1 MFLQLNGIPSEAAP
15 TDRLYFRFD
24 PQGVWRPSSED
35 RSNDVEAACVRLHD
49 AFAHAIF
56 PDWEAYRALLPALPQ
71 FVPIAGM
78 NSEAP
83 ISKQVFE
90 QFLESAKVF
99 PEINRFLYLYDCQ
112 RLVAGIQEC
121 TKEILQILGEFYR
134 TLNLEEFFFPKMAQP
149 DGVRYT
155 TSPVTTKLSAYL
167 GFIFIRLHSLLDY
180 TVKLAL
186 EAEGLQT
193 RFESYPR
200 MRSLSSQY
208 GDRKRIRF
216 NGTAGTLFENCA
228 ALTFVET
235 LRNHLIHDGLLDDMP
250 KAYEVIENGA
260 AIERFLLW
268 PDMVEGRF
276 ERLKNRNL
284 FYGAEH
290 KINQTLPGII
300 FEFQARQV
308 ATLSR
313 ILTTI
318 TSTAKA

>member
-1 MFLQLNGIPSEAAP
+1 MFLQLNGIPSEAVP
-15 TDRLYFRFD
+15 TDGPYFWFD
-24 PQGVWRPSSED
+24 PQGAWRASSGD
-35 RSNDVEAACVRLHD
+35 RSNDVEAVCVRLHD

-56 PDWEAYRALLPALPQ
+56 PDQEVYQALLPALPQ
-71 FVPIAGM
+71 FVPTAGM

-83 ISKQVFE
+83 IPKHLFE
-90 QFLESAKVF
+90 QFLEAKKDF

-112 RLVAGIQEC
+112 RLVSGIQEC

-134 TLNLEEFFFPKMAQP
+134 TLNLEEFFYPKMALP

-155 TSPVTTKLSAYL
+155 SSPVTTKLSAYL
-167 GFIFIRLHSLLDY
+167 GFVFIRLHSLLDY

-186 EAEGLQT
+186 EVEGLQT

-208 GDRKRIRF
+208 GDRKRVRF
-216 NGTAGTLFENCA
+216 NGAAGTLFESCA

-250 KAYEVIENGA
+250 KAYEVIKGGT
-260 AIERFLLW
+260 AIERFVLW

-308 ATLSR
+308 ATLLR
-313 ILTTI
+313 IL
-318 TSTAKA
+318 STLAQPVKS